1 MPILLATKL
10 IPNFHDGNLPKEKRG
25 LLNGLTNLNK
35 NRVNSLVSSNP
46 TLNHKNRPLE
56 LKSRLNN
63 NLADQQRIQ
72 NELSFNESQAKAARA
87 ASDLLEEIKSKKN
100 IKDYKKSTDPRS
112 DNRKLESEFNN
123 IFQASFNGRN
133 LLKNITLTKR
143 LKDFSS
149 ESSIGR
155 FNDRNFIKSSLD
167 QINKVKRDAEH
178 RVEELRRDFQDLNI
192 QNANI
197 NAVGGKLN
205 GHMQI
210 QSTVN
215 SAKESFLT
223 ISAESI
229 RVQANTNLN
238 NTLMHLG

>member
-35 NRVNSLVSSNP
+35 NRVNCLALSNP
-46 TLNHKNRPLE
+46 TLNHKNRPLV
-56 LKSRLNN
+56 LKSRLSN
-63 NLADQQRIQ
+63 NLVDQQRIQ
-72 NELSFNESQAKAARA
+72 NELTFNESQARAARA

-100 IKDYKKSTDPRS
+100 INDYKKSADSRS
-112 DNRKLESEFNN
+112 DIRKIESEFNN
-123 IFQASFNGRN
+123 IFKASFNGRN
-133 LLKNITLTKR
+133 LLKNITLTER

-155 FNDRNFIKSSLD
+155 INDRNFIKSSLD

-197 NAVGGKLN
+197 KAVAGKLN
-205 GHMQI
+205 GHMQV

-238 NTLMHLG
+238 NTLMYLG